1 MLTNSGFRPL
11 ERHVKFV
18 NYTGKY
24 PNLCNG
30 ILTLEIDGKEEVFGY
45 CQSRHGFWCSGGG
58 CTAGYETYQ
67 GEWIID
73 VDEIPYEYQKYAR
86 EIDEVFNENVP
97 YGCCG
102 GCI

>member
-18 NYTGKY
+18 NYTGRY

-45 CQSRHGFWCSGGG
+45 CQSRHGF
-58 CTAGYETYQ
+58 
-67 GEWIID
+67 
-73 VDEIPYEYQKYAR
+73 
-86 EIDEVFNENVP
+86 
-97 YGCCG
+97 
-102 GCI
+102 